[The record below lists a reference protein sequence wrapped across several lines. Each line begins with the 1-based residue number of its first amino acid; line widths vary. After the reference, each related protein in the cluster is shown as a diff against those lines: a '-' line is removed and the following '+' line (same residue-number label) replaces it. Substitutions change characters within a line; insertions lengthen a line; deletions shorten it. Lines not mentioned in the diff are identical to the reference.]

1 VSTPLPYMAIFIQTD
16 DIVQYK
22 ASSTAITALGAQQ
35 QVDLGRLL
43 RSLYFNSTSPSHIE
57 GISPDVFNQDQVH
70 IQADAGGEGGVI
82 FNSAVALTQGLW
94 ANTTAFN
101 STLADGSVVVGP
113 FGGYQYVP
121 SEWNF
126 YVELHSQEGTL
137 IRL

>member
-113 FGGYQYVP
+113 FSGYQYVP
-121 SEWNF
+121 SKWTF
-126 YVELHSQEGTL
+126 YVDFLYQEGIL
-137 IRL
+137 MWL